1 MIATTAVLIAVF
13 VPVSFM
19 EGEIGKLFA
28 EFGIVLAVAVAVSA
42 LVALTLSPVLAAKI
56 MPREDRPNLLTRSVN
71 RMIGGLERG
80 YGRVLDRLI
89 ARPVPILALT
99 AFLMAGAFA
108 VYGHLPRQLTP
119 DEDRGQIR
127 ITVTAPQGSNLA
139 WTDTATRKVEALLD
153 PLRENGTVTNVTT
166 IVGTWGELRR
176 SLLFVNLADWKD
188 RDVSVDQVIDAL
200 RPQLSRITQAET
212 FIRAAGGLGLGS
224 GQGNIRWMLGGPDLA
239 RTAEWSNDLA
249 ARLEDDPRLASVEV
263 GYSANQPGA
272 NLSIDRTRA
281 QDLGLSAETIAQTLQ
296 VLFAS
301 RSVGE
306 YTSDGRQYPV
316 ILQASPDDRD
326 SVQDMLSVFL
336 RNDRGDL
343 IPLSAFASIAT
354 GATAPAVNRYDRLI
368 SVQMEADIAPGT
380 DLAGAMAAVETAMAD
395 MPAGAVLAW
404 EGQARDYLQSAGGIA
419 TVFAMSLV
427 IVFLVLAAQ
436 FESFR
441 TPLTIMLTVPLG
453 LAGAALT
460 LWLVGGT
467 VNIFSQV
474 GMILLIGI
482 MAKNGILI
490 VEFANQLREEG
501 RPLVVAAREGAVTR
515 LRPVMMTTIA
525 TVLGA
530 VPLAIASG
538 AGAESRR
545 AIGAV
550 IVGGLSLAFVL
561 TLLITPVI
569 YVLIEG
575 LRRKPRAEA
584 APVAAE

>member
-1 MIATTAVLIAVF
+1 M
-13 VPVSFM
+13 
-19 EGEIGKLFA
+19 
-28 EFGIVLAVAVAVSA
+28 
-42 LVALTLSPVLAAKI
+42 
-56 MPREDRPNLLTRSVN
+56 
-71 RMIGGLERG
+71 
-80 YGRVLDRLI
+80 
-89 ARPVPILALT
+89 
-99 AFLMAGAFA
+99 
-108 VYGHLPRQLTP
+108 
-119 DEDRGQIR
+119 
-127 ITVTAPQGSNLA
+127 
-139 WTDTATRKVEALLD
+139 
-153 PLRENGTVTNVTT
+153 
-166 IVGTWGELRR
+166 
-176 SLLFVNLADWKD
+176 
-188 RDVSVDQVIDAL
+188 
-200 RPQLSRITQAET
+200 
-212 FIRAAGGLGLGS
+212 
-224 GQGNIRWMLGGPDLA
+224 
-239 RTAEWSNDLA
+239 
-249 ARLEDDPRLASVEV
+249 
-263 GYSANQPGA
+263 
-272 NLSIDRTRA
+272 
-281 QDLGLSAETIAQTLQ
+281 
-296 VLFAS
+296 
-301 RSVGE
+301 
-306 YTSDGRQYPV
+306 
-316 ILQASPDDRD
+316 ILQASPEDRD
-326 SVQDMLSVFL
+326 SVQDMLAVFL

-343 IPLSAFASIAT
+343 IPLSAFASVAT

-368 SVQMEADIAPGT
+368 SVEMEADIAPGT
-380 DLAGAMAAVETAMAD
+380 DLAGAMEAVDAAMAD

-404 EGQARDYLQSAGGIA
+404 EGQARDYLESAGGIA
-419 TVFAMSLV
+419 TVFAMSLL

-460 LWLVGGT
+460 LWLTGGT

-501 RPLVVAAREGAVTR
+501 RPLVVAARDGAVTR

-575 LRRKPRAEA
+575 LRRNPEAE
-584 APVAAE
+584 PVAAE